1 MRSLLRWLLSDPTS
15 TAAANAATMRALRDA
30 LVTLD
35 ARVTTLEKEDAVR
48 EAQHADAMQKLA
60 RVHKR
65 MAQRFAIDTPEA
77 AEPRESPFDLRRRLG
92 K

>member
-1 MRSLLRWLLSDPTS
+1 MRALLRWFLLDPTS
-15 TAAANAATMRALRDA
+15 TAAANTATLRALRDA
-30 LVTLD
+30 LVTLET
-35 ARVTTLEKEDAVR
+35 RVSTLEKEDAIR

-77 AEPRESPFDLRRRLG
+77 AEPRESPFELRRRLG

>member
-1 MRSLLRWLLSDPTS
+1 MRSILRWLLSDPTS

-30 LVTLD
+30 LVTLE
-35 ARVTTLEKEDAVR
+35 ARVTTLENEDAER
-48 EAQHADAMQKLA
+48 EARHADAMQKLA
-60 RVHKR
+60 RIHKR
-65 MAQRFAIDTPEA
+65 MAQRFANETQDA